1 MSEGD
6 RHLLGT
12 VDGRLVS
19 AVRGTGTP
27 SRRPERLS

>member
-12 VDGRLVS
+12 VDGSLVS
-19 AVRGTGTP
+19 AVRGTGTALF
-27 SRRPERLS
+27 RRPERL